1 MALHGMAHSFTE
13 LHKPLH
19 HDKAVIHEGV
29 KDQYFKKKK
38 KKKKKKKDHY
48 FGLFMVEKLKMGKK
62 GKLNKN

>member
-1 MALHGMAHSFTE
+1 MALDGMAHSFTE

-29 KDQYFKKKK
+29 KHQCFKKKK
-38 KKKKKKKDHY
+38 RKKKKGDHY
-48 FGLFMVEKLKMGKK
+48 FSLFMEEKLKMGRK